1 MFQTTLEQFKRSY
14 KYCSILIAIY
24 LIKGGNCNF
33 CNAHVTNTGPV
44 KVNQRMAVF
53 GFVIMGLKPRNF
65 IELEPKFQSFKVWVS
80 ALLSNLQLLT
90 GKDRP
95 NFNWVVNAQQCFADI

>member
-1 MFQTTLEQFKRSY
+1 
-14 KYCSILIAIY
+14 
-24 LIKGGNCNF
+24 
-33 CNAHVTNTGPV
+33 
-44 KVNQRMAVF
+44 MAVF
-53 GFVIMGLKPRNF
+53 GFVILGLKPRNF